1 MVNAT
6 TCKNPHEIANNSIKV
21 VANKVKEMIASMK
34 VLQNMTVQMK
44 TWMDQALS
52 ALMT

>member
-6 TCKNPHEIANNSIKV
+6 TCKNPQKKANNNIKV
-21 VANKVKEMIASMK
+21 VANISQEMITSMK